1 MKGFDIHSWR
11 RSREWIFI
19 AILKRIPSRRL
30 RITLLRHRGARIANN
45 KVDFTYYPYIKLH
58 CV

>member
-19 AILKRIPSRRL
+19 AILKRIPSRSL
-30 RITLLRHRGARIANN
+30 RIALLRHRGARIAKN
-45 KVDFTYYPYIKLH
+45 VELMR
-58 CV
+58 